1 MKNCF
6 TRLALLLAFPLLSWA
21 QTPSTAA
28 SPTSLPCRT
37 CSFTEAIDR
46 RIAAVDPTGDNPL
59 CCNFADLATPLLP
72 IDADSGTQE
81 PASLDPKT
89 LGWSAWTTDYR
100 ILHMYLFNSKF
111 EQEHGSFEPRYKKP
125 VRLPS
130 ATGRQLFIAGGYDP
144 VLLLEFEGER
154 FRFIILNAEGGE
166 NGPVA
171 AGVSHRFYPHPEG
184 DLLVLTNTDGSLGAG
199 GRMGEVTTWLSVVD
213 ISHDTWLLDTVVD
226 DFSSY
231 ERPTASA
238 SGTQEVKR
246 VYQVSNEGRT
256 VLLGAYS
263 FKGSP
268 RQYAKLPPLK
278 LDQPPAKRDLPAGTY
293 HLLDGRYQR
302 VPAQVSRTVTSTSAP
317 AASHR
322 AAVGAA
328 EVNGTFR
335 DAQGHELAI
344 LAVGGG
350 KLRVAF
356 RAGSAAAAGWAWLSQ
371 GRIQADSAL
380 VVPGPSLPCP
390 LALRFVQAGVLQV
403 RERGGNC
410 ATGTR
415 STLMT
420 TIYHK
425 VSSSKPLFQ

>member
-1 MKNCF
+1 MNNCF
-6 TRLALLLAFPLLSWA
+6 TRLALLLTFPLLSWA

-72 IDADSGTQE
+72 VDSDSGAQE
-81 PASLDPKT
+81 PASLYPKT

-100 ILHMYLFNSKF
+100 VLHMYLFNSKF

-171 AGVSHRFYPHPEG
+171 AGVSHHFYPHPEG

-199 GRMGEVTTWLSVVD
+199 GMSGEVTTWLSVID
-213 ISHDTWLLDTVVD
+213 ISHDKWLLDTVVD
-226 DFSSY
+226 DFSAY
-231 ERPTASA
+231 AQPTASS

-246 VYQVSNEGRT
+246 VYQVRDEGRT
-256 VLLGAYS
+256 VHLGAYS

-278 LDQPPAKRDLPAGTY
+278 LDQPSAKRDLPAGTY

-302 VPAQVSRTVTSTSAP
+302 VLAPVSRTLVPVSALV
-317 AASHR
+317 AGHR

-335 DAQGHELAI
+335 DVQGHELAI

-356 RAGSAAAAGWAWLSQ
+356 RAGSAATTGRAWLSQ
-371 GRIQADSAL
+371 AVIQADSAL
-380 VVPGPSLPCP
+380 IPPGPSLPCP

-403 RERGGNC
+403 REQRVNC

-415 STLMT
+415 PTPMT

-425 VSSSKPLFQ
+425 VSSSKPLF

>member
-6 TRLALLLAFPLLSWA
+6 TLVALLLAFPLLSWA
-21 QTPSTAA
+21 QAPSIAT
-28 SPTSLPCRT
+28 SPNNLPCRT

-59 CCNFADLATPLLP
+59 CCNFAELATPLLP
-72 IDADSGTQE
+72 ADSDSGTQE
-81 PASLDPKT
+81 STSLYPKK
-89 LGWSAWTTDYR
+89 LEWSAWTSDYR
-100 ILHMYLFNSKF
+100 ILHMYLFNAKF
-111 EQEHGSFEPRYKKP
+111 EQEHGNFEPRYKKP

-130 ATGRQLFIAGGYDP
+130 AAGRQLFIAGGYDP

-171 AGVSHRFYPHPEG
+171 AGVSHRFYPHSAG
-184 DLLVLTNTDGSLGAG
+184 DLLVLINTDGSLGAG
-199 GRMGEVTTWLSVVD
+199 GMSGEVTTWLSVID
-213 ISHDTWLLDTVVD
+213 ISHDNWLLDTVVD
-226 DFSSY
+226 DFSAY
-231 ERPTASA
+231 AMPTANFT
-238 SGTQEVKR
+238 GTQEVKR
-246 VYQVSNEGRT
+246 IYQVSDEGRA
-256 VLLGAYS
+256 LHLGAYS
-263 FKGSP
+263 FKGST

-278 LDQPPAKRDLPAGTY
+278 LEQPQAKRDLPAGTY

-302 VPAQVSRTVTSTSAP
+302 VLASVGSASVPASAP
-317 AASHR
+317 AAGHR

-344 LAVGGG
+344 LAAGGG

-356 RAGSAAAAGWAWLSQ
+356 RTGSATAAGRAWLSQ
-371 GRIQADSAL
+371 GSIQADSAL
-380 VVPGPSLPCP
+380 IAAGPSLPCP
-390 LALRFVQAGVLQV
+390 LSLRFIRAGVLQV
-403 RERGGNC
+403 RERHVNC
-410 ATGTR
+410 ATGT
-415 STLMT
+415 SPTPMT

-425 VSSSKPLFQ
+425 VSSSKPIFQ

>member
-28 SPTSLPCRT
+28 SPTSLSCRT

-59 CCNFADLATPLLP
+59 CCNFAELATPLLP
-72 IDADSGTQE
+72 VDAASGESQ
-81 PASLDPKT
+81 PANLAPQA

-111 EQEHGSFEPRYKKP
+111 EQEHGNFEPRYKKP

-154 FRFIILNAEGGE
+154 FRFLILNAEGGE

-171 AGVSHRFYPHPEG
+171 AGVSHRFYSHSQG

-199 GRMGEVTTWLSVVD
+199 GMSGEVTTWLSVID
-213 ISHDTWLLDTVVD
+213 ISHDKWLLDTVVA
-226 DFSSY
+226 DFSTY
-231 ERPTASA
+231 ARPTASA

-246 VYQVSNEGRT
+246 VYQVSDEGRT

-263 FKGSP
+263 FKGST

-278 LDQPPAKRDLPAGTY
+278 LEQPQAKRDLPAGTY

-302 VPAQVSRTVTSTSAP
+302 VLAPAGSTNVPASAP
-317 AASHR
+317 ALGHR

-356 RAGSAAAAGWAWLSQ
+356 RAGSAATAGRAWLSQ
-371 GRIQADSAL
+371 GIIQADSAL
-380 VVPGPSLPCP
+380 IIAGPSLPCP
-390 LALRFVQAGVLQV
+390 LALRFVEAGVLQV
-403 RERGGNC
+403 RERRVNC
-410 ATGTR
+410 TTGTR
-415 STLMT
+415 STPMT

-425 VSSSKPLFQ
+425 VSSNKPLFQ